1 MAYQRLI
8 PYLAVAA
15 LAVAFAIPANAQD
28 YPSRQ
33 VTIVV
38 PFAPGGSVD
47 IVGRLV
53 AQKLAER
60 LGKPFIVENRPG
72 AGTATATT
80 AVAKSAPDG
89 HTLLFAP
96 SGTYA
101 INPTLYKQ
109 LAYDPLRDLTMVAL
123 VTRDPLLLV
132 VNPSLPVKSAA
143 DLVKYAKD
151 NPGKV
156 SFATTG
162 PGTSLSLLGE
172 LLKFTAKI
180 DIVPVSYR
188 GGAQALQDVIAG
200 QAHMMFSDPASAV
213 PQAQAG
219 KVRALGVSSA
229 TRLPVAPD
237 IPTISEAGLPFA
249 IEFLGNAG
257 GSRRNAGAHRGA
269 DQRRIARGHGAA
281 RHSATAHLARPSSGR
296 QPVAAGARSL
306 RQDRAGP
313 LGRDRA
319 PGRPGGVAV
328 GVMRACMVL

>member
-1 MAYQRLI
+1 MRI
-8 PYLAVAA
+8 VRSIVAG
-15 LAVAFAIPANAQD
+15 AFAIASPVAAQD

-38 PFAPGGSVD
+38 PFAAGGSVD

-53 AQKLAER
+53 AQKLTER

-109 LAYDPLRDLTMVAL
+109 LAYDPLKDLTMVAL
-123 VTRDPLLLV
+123 VTRDPLVLV
-132 VNPSLPVKSAA
+132 VNPSLPVNSVA

-156 SFATTG
+156 SFAATG
-162 PGTSLSLLGE
+162 AGTSLTLLGE
-172 LLKFTAKI
+172 LLKSVAKI
-180 DIVPVSYR
+180 DIVSVNYR
-188 GGAQALQDVIAG
+188 GGAQGLQDVIAG
-200 QAHMMFSDPASAV
+200 QVHMMFSDPASGV
-213 PQAQAG
+213 VQARAG

-229 TRLPVAPD
+229 TRLAVAPD
-237 IPTISEAGLPFA
+237 VPTITEGGLPFA
-249 IEFLGNAG
+249 IELWEMLAAPAGTPAPIVARINAEL
-257 GSRRNAGAHRGA
+257 RAVLALPDIRQQLNDRG
-269 DQRRIARGHGAA
+269 QI
-281 RHSATAHLARPSSGR
+281 
-296 QPVAAGARSL
+296 PVVSPPPQELEAFVKSEMTRWGDIVRAAGQAGSL
-306 RQDRAGP
+306 
-313 LGRDRA
+313 
-319 PGRPGGVAV
+319 
-328 GVMRACMVL
+328 

>member
-1 MAYQRLI
+1 MRI
-8 PYLAVAA
+8 VRSIVAG
-15 LAVAFAIPANAQD
+15 AFAIASPVAAQD

-38 PFAPGGSVD
+38 PFAAGGSVD

-53 AQKLAER
+53 AQKLTER

-109 LAYDPLRDLTMVAL
+109 LAYDPLKDLTMVAL
-123 VTRDPLLLV
+123 VTRDPLVLV
-132 VNPSLPVKSAA
+132 VNPSLPVNSVA

-156 SFATTG
+156 SFAATG
-162 PGTSLSLLGE
+162 AGTSLTLLGE
-172 LLKFTAKI
+172 LLKSVAKI
-180 DIVPVSYR
+180 DIVSVNYR
-188 GGAQALQDVIAG
+188 GGAQGLQDVIAG
-200 QAHMMFSDPASAV
+200 QVHMMFSDPASGV
-213 PQAQAG
+213 VQARAG

-229 TRLPVAPD
+229 TRLAVAPD
-237 IPTISEAGLPFA
+237 VPTITEGGLPFA
-249 IEFLGNAG
+249 IESWEMLAAPAGTPAPIVARINAEL
-257 GSRRNAGAHRGA
+257 RAVLALPDIRQQLNDRG
-269 DQRRIARGHGAA
+269 QI
-281 RHSATAHLARPSSGR
+281 
-296 QPVAAGARSL
+296 PVVSPPPQELEAFVKSEMTRWGDIVRAAGQAGSL
-306 RQDRAGP
+306 
-313 LGRDRA
+313 
-319 PGRPGGVAV
+319 
-328 GVMRACMVL
+328 

>member
-1 MAYQRLI
+1 MSVLRT
-8 PYLAVAA
+8 
-15 LAVAFAIPANAQD
+15 AFAFIAGLGFSVLAPGIHAQD

-38 PFAPGGSVD
+38 PFAAGGSVD

-53 AQKLAER
+53 AQKLSER

-72 AGTATATT
+72 AGTATATI

-96 SGTYA
+96 SGTFA

-109 LAYDPLRDLTMVAL
+109 LAYDPLKDLTYVAL

-132 VNPSLPVKSAA
+132 VNPSLPVHSVA
-143 DLVKYAKD
+143 DLVKYAKE

-172 LLKFTAKI
+172 LLKTTAKI

-188 GGAQALQDVIAG
+188 GGAPALQDVIAG
-200 QAHMMFSDPASAV
+200 QVHIMFSDPASGV
-213 PQAQAG
+213 VQAQAG

-229 TRLPVAPD
+229 TRLPIVPD
-237 IPTISEAGLPFA
+237 VPTISEAGLPFA
-249 IEFLGNAG
+249 IESWEMLAAPAGTPAPIVEKINAEL
-257 GSRRNAGAHRGA
+257 RAVMALPDIQQQLN
-269 DQRRIARGHGAA
+269 ARGQIPVVSPQPQQLPAFVKTEMG
-281 RHSATAHLARPSSGR
+281 RWGDIVRSGGLAG
-296 QPVAAGARSL
+296 SL
-306 RQDRAGP
+306 
-313 LGRDRA
+313 
-319 PGRPGGVAV
+319 
-328 GVMRACMVL
+328 

>member
-1 MAYQRLI
+1 MRFARL
-8 PYLAVAA
+8 LSVAA
-15 LAVAFAIPANAQD
+15 AVLALPIAARAQD
-28 YPSRQ
+28 YPARQ

-38 PFAPGGSVD
+38 PFAAGGSVD

-96 SGTYA
+96 SGTFA

-109 LAYDPLRDLTMVAL
+109 LAYDPLKDLTMVAL

-132 VNPSLPVKSAA
+132 VNPSLPVHSVA

-188 GGAQALQDVIAG
+188 GGAPALQDVVAG
-200 QAHMMFSDPASAV
+200 QVQMMFSDPASGIV
-213 PQAQAG
+213 QAQAG

-229 TRLPVAPD
+229 TRLPVAPN
-237 IPTISEAGLPFA
+237 IPTISEGGLPFA
-249 IEFLGNAG
+249 IESWEMLAAPAGTPAPIVARINAELRAVMALPDIQQQLNDRG
-257 GSRRNAGAHRGA
+257 QIPVVSPPPQELAAFVKSEMGRWGDIVRQAGQAGS
-269 DQRRIARGHGAA
+269 
-281 RHSATAHLARPSSGR
+281 L
-296 QPVAAGARSL
+296 
-306 RQDRAGP
+306 
-313 LGRDRA
+313 
-319 PGRPGGVAV
+319 
-328 GVMRACMVL
+328 

>member
-1 MAYQRLI
+1 MRIVRSIVA
-8 PYLAVAA
+8 AVAA
-15 LAVAFAIPANAQD
+15 AFAIASPAAAQD

-38 PFAPGGSVD
+38 PFAAGGSVD

-53 AQKLAER
+53 AQKLTER

-109 LAYDPLRDLTMVAL
+109 LAYDPLKDLTMVAL
-123 VTRDPLLLV
+123 VTRDPLVLV
-132 VNPSLPVKSAA
+132 VNPSLPVNSVA

-156 SFATTG
+156 SFAATG
-162 PGTSLSLLGE
+162 AGTSLTLLGE
-172 LLKFTAKI
+172 LLKSVAKI
-180 DIVPVSYR
+180 DIVSVNYR
-188 GGAQALQDVIAG
+188 GGAQGLQDVIAG
-200 QAHMMFSDPASAV
+200 QVHMMFSDPASGV
-213 PQAQAG
+213 VQARAG

-229 TRLPVAPD
+229 TRLAVAPD
-237 IPTISEAGLPFA
+237 IPTITEGGLPFA
-249 IEFLGNAG
+249 IESWEMLAAPAGTPAPIVARINAEL
-257 GSRRNAGAHRGA
+257 RAVLALPDIRQQLNDRG
-269 DQRRIARGHGAA
+269 QI
-281 RHSATAHLARPSSGR
+281 
-296 QPVAAGARSL
+296 PVVSPPPQELEAFVKSEMTRWGDIVRAAGQAGSL
-306 RQDRAGP
+306 
-313 LGRDRA
+313 
-319 PGRPGGVAV
+319 
-328 GVMRACMVL
+328 